1 MTDDNNFDI
10 YHKLQIHLDQFPIG
24 FPATKTG
31 IELKVL
37 KHLFTEIE
45 ANIATKLS
53 WLYEF
58 PEKIYNQVKD
68 LEISAEQLERILAG
82 MASKGTIKYKI
93 ENGKKMYAN
102 IPLVVGIFE
111 YQVNKITKE
120 FLLDFE
126 EYLMTAFGA
135 ELVGSKIFQFR
146 TIPIEQSINREQFV
160 ANYNEIRQVI
170 ENVEEPI
177 GVTNCLCRQGK
188 ELLEN
193 PCKRTSLKET
203 CFYFGEKG
211 QLFINEGWA
220 RAISKNETLEILN
233 QAEIDGLALQSK
245 NTLNPEFICCCCGCC
260 CEILARLKLIPRPSR
275 VITSNYYA
283 EIDHDLCVGCGTC
296 ADRCHLKSIK
306 LVDEIA
312 EVILKRCIGCGVCV
326 PTCSEQAIQLKKRD
340 EEVIP
345 PQNSED
351 LYTKIMIKKQQ
362 LRKKKVN
369 KK

>member
-1 MTDDNNFDI
+1 MPSDNFDK
-10 YHKLQIHLDQFPIG
+10 YRNLQKHLDQFPVG
-24 FPATKTG
+24 FPATTTS

-37 KHLFTEIE
+37 KHLFSEQE
-45 ANIATKLS
+45 AIVATKLS
-53 WLYEF
+53 WSYDSPEMIYTRIKDIEVSIVQL
-58 PEKIYNQVKD
+58 EKI
-68 LEISAEQLERILAG
+68 LAD

-93 ENGKKMYAN
+93 INSKRLYAN

-120 FLLDFE
+120 FLIDFE

-146 TIPIEQSINREQFV
+146 TIPIEQSINREQFI

-188 ELLEN
+188 ELLED
-193 PCKRTSLKET
+193 PCKKTLLKET
-203 CFYFGEKG
+203 CLYFGKTG

-220 RAISKNETLEILN
+220 RTISRNKALEILN
-233 QAEIDGLALQSK
+233 KAEADGLALQSE
-245 NTLNPEFICCCCGCC
+245 NTLNPEFICCCCTCC

-275 VITSNYYA
+275 IITSNYYA
-283 EIDHDLCVGCGTC
+283 EVDQQLCLGCGTC
-296 ADRCHLKSIK
+296 VDRCPLKSIK
-306 LVDEIA
+306 LVDNIG

-326 PTCSEQAIQLKKRD
+326 PTCSEEAIQLKKR
-340 EEVIP
+340 EEEIIP

-351 LYTKIMIKKQQ
+351 LYTKIMNNKQQ
-362 LRKKKVN
+362 LRKKKRN
-369 KK
+369 